1 MVDQIKEFLAG
12 PIPRK
17 ILYFDEMLTPSLIR
31 TAYWLGLIAV
41 VYTGVAHLTSNGF
54 LGIFEAVIY
63 VVTGVIVLRVLAE
76 LVMLLFKLQDSMQQ
90 VASNTKPSKPT
101 TSKKV
106 AKKSTKKVAKKASKK
121 AADS

>member
-90 VASNTKPSKPT
+90 VASNTKSSKPT

>member
-90 VASNTKPSKPT
+90 VASNTKSPKPT

>member
-90 VASNTKPSKPT
+90 VASNTKSSKPT

-121 AADS
+121 AVDS